1 MKKFG
6 FLILCLFLNAFNNAS
21 HGQSLKRDT
30 LFMPEQFRQYQF
42 QLEEPVE
49 LIDDLRYE
57 QSGEKIKGSLSPD
70 GLRVV
75 MENYKKGQR
84 VKLKVEHADGRV
96 EEVSK
101 SPCFIHAV
109 SYEL

>member
-1 MKKFG
+1 MKKIG
-6 FLILCLFLNAFNNAS
+6 FLIIYVFLGAFNFTS
-21 HGQSLKRDT
+21 QGQSLKRDT
-30 LFMPEQFRQYQF
+30 LFMPDQFRQYQF

-49 LIDDLRYE
+49 SIEDLRYE
-57 QSGEKIKGSLSPD
+57 QSGEKIKGTLSPD

-84 VKLKVEHADGRV
+84 VKLKVAYADGKT
-96 EEVSK
+96 EEISK
-101 SPCFIHAV
+101 SPCFIHSV

>member
-1 MKKFG
+1 MKKIIFIVS
-6 FLILCLFLNAFNNAS
+6 FLFIGALNYTAN
-21 HGQSLKRDT
+21 GQSLKQDT
-30 LFMPEQFRQYQF
+30 LFMPEQFRQFQF
-42 QLEEPVE
+42 QLDEPVKS
-49 LIDDLRYE
+49 IDELRYE
-57 QSGEKIKGSLSPD
+57 QSGEKIKGTLSPD

-84 VKLKVEHADGRV
+84 VKLKVEHADGKV

>member
-1 MKKFG
+1 MKKYG
-6 FLILCLFLNAFNNAS
+6 FLIMFLFLNAFNNAS
-21 HGQSLKRDT
+21 HGQSLKRDSI
-30 LFMPEQFRQYQF
+30 FMPDQFRQYQF
-42 QLEEPVE
+42 QLDEPVE
-49 LIDDLRYE
+49 SIDDLRYE

-84 VKLKVEHADGRV
+84 VKLKVAYADGKV

-101 SPCFIHAV
+101 SPCFIHSV

>member
-1 MKKFG
+1 MIAAISFS
-6 FLILCLFLNAFNNAS
+6 AQ
-21 HGQSLKRDT
+21 GQNLKQDT
-30 LFMPEQFRQYQF
+30 LFMPDQFRQYQF
-42 QLEEPVE
+42 QLDEPVKS
-49 LIDDLRYE
+49 IDELRYE
-57 QSGEKIKGSLSPD
+57 QSGEKIKGTLSPD

-84 VKLKVEHADGRV
+84 VKLKVEHADGKV

-101 SPCFIHAV
+101 SPCFIHSV

>member
-1 MKKFG
+1 MFITLG
-6 FLILCLFLNAFNNAS
+6 VFNFTS

-30 LFMPEQFRQYQF
+30 LFMPDQFRQYQF

-49 LIDDLRYE
+49 SIENLHYE
-57 QSGEKIKGSLSPD
+57 QSGEKIKGTLSPD
-70 GLRVV
+70 GMRVV

-84 VKLKVEHADGRV
+84 VKVKVAYANGKV

>member
-1 MKKFG
+1 MKK
-6 FLILCLFLNAFNNAS
+6 LIFIAQFTMVIAMS
-21 HGQSLKRDT
+21 FSAEAQSLKQDT

-42 QLEEPVE
+42 QLDEPVKS
-49 LIDDLRYE
+49 IDELRYE

-84 VKLKVEHADGRV
+84 VKLKVEHADGKV

>member
-1 MKKFG
+1 MKKLVFISH
-6 FLILCLFLNAFNNAS
+6 FLVIMVLSFSAK
-21 HGQSLKRDT
+21 GQSLKQDT

-42 QLEEPVE
+42 QLDEPVKS
-49 LIDDLRYE
+49 IDELRYE

-70 GLRVV
+70 GLKVI

-84 VKLKVEHADGRV
+84 VKLKVVHADGKV

>member
-1 MKKFG
+1 MSFSAK
-6 FLILCLFLNAFNNAS
+6 
-21 HGQSLKRDT
+21 GQNLKQDT

-42 QLEEPVE
+42 QLDDPVKS
-49 LIDDLRYE
+49 IDELRYE
-57 QSGEKIKGSLSPD
+57 QSGEKIKGTLSPD

>member
-1 MKKFG
+1 MKKIIFV
-6 FLILCLFLNAFNNAS
+6 FLFLAS
-21 HGQSLKRDT
+21 INDATQAQSLKGDT
-30 LFMPEQFRQYQF
+30 IFMPEQFRQYQF
-42 QLEEPVE
+42 QLDEPVRS
-49 LIDDLRYE
+49 IDELRYE

-84 VKLKVEHADGRV
+84 VKLKVEHADGKV